1 MKKIYLL
8 LIVLFGM
15 FCFLG
20 CKKEKT
26 PTPEVPSEKTTPVV
40 EPSENLDSIDL
51 AFVNNLL
58 DNINDVFKVY
68 ELNYT
73 VTKGDKLVYSNNTK
87 TARTSS
93 DFSVSS
99 ITKILVELDVE
110 ASTEYQ
116 ETKTDSNKSLDSK
129 IVDLHFEENYFDN
142 LDSFLKGE
150 VTTLTKT
157 GCVILTGFEYEVA
170 KIQLALNENKQIT
183 SITIDLLQDGYHYL
197 YVSSF
202 TY

>member
-8 LIVLFGM
+8 LIVLFGLIG
-15 FCFLG
+15 FLG

-40 EPSENLDSIDL
+40 EPSEESIDL
-51 AFVNNLL
+51 AFINNLL

-87 TARTSS
+87 TTRTSS

-157 GCVILTGFEYEVA
+157 GCVSLTEFEYEVA
-170 KIQLALNENKQIT
+170 KIKLALNENKQIT
-183 SITIDLLQDGYHYL
+183 SITIDLIQDGYHYL